1 MSTPSSPRASS
12 NASDAALAFVRSRGI
27 AASAEVQAVLGIS
40 QATASRTLAPLIRG
54 GAILK
59 VGAARSQMY
68 AAPRHVDRVGTE
80 IPVVRIDAAGNAL
93 PFGRIVPL
101 HGGRCWMDE
110 QEGRS
115 ALHDGL
121 PWFLSDMR
129 PQGFIGRAF
138 AHGHPELGLPANPE
152 HWNDDD
158 VLQALAL
165 CGEDLPGNLVA
176 GAESFQR
183 FQALCAQ
190 PAPTVSAGDYPAMAE
205 RAMQGT
211 LPGSSAGGE
220 QPKFCTV
227 RDGRQVIVKFSPA
240 GNSPLERRVRDLL
253 VCEHLALST
262 LADAGVAAAASRI
275 FVEQGR
281 VFLEVERFD
290 RTARGRIGM
299 VSLMAYDAQHVGRID
314 NWAATANRMASRGLL
329 RADDARRLRLLE
341 AFGRLIGNTDRHY
354 GNISLLM
361 ESGEWRL
368 APAYDVLPTLYAPA
382 SGELPPRELSATG
395 LAPTVDTLAEWPAAR
410 QMATA
415 FWRAAAA
422 DERIGAAFRR
432 TARDNA
438 RLVGEADATPAALAP
453 SPLNRS

>member
-1 MSTPSSPRASS
+1 MATASPTTV
-12 NASDAALAFVRSRGI
+12 ALAFVRAQGV
-27 AASAEVQAVLGIS
+27 ATSAEIQAHLGVS
-40 QATASRTLAPLIRG
+40 QATVSRALAPLIRS
-54 GAILK
+54 AEILK

-68 AAPRHVDRVGTE
+68 VVPRHVEHVGTE
-80 IPVVRIDAAGNAL
+80 VPVVKIDAAGNAL

-101 HGGRCWMDE
+101 QGGRCWMDE

-138 AHGHPELGLPANPE
+138 AQGHPELGLPPNPE

-158 VLQALAL
+158 VLQALTL
-165 CGEDLPGNLVA
+165 CGEDLPGNLVV
-176 GAESFQR
+176 GAESFRR
-183 FQALCAQ
+183 FQTMTAQ
-190 PAPTVSAGDYPAMAE
+190 PERAVAIADYPSMADS
-205 RAMQGT
+205 AMQGT

-220 QPKFCTV
+220 QPKFCTM

-240 GNSPLERRVRDLL
+240 GASPADRRSRDLL

-262 LADAGVAAAASRI
+262 LAEAGVAAATTRLFI
-275 FVEQGR
+275 EGGR

-290 RTARGRIGM
+290 RSARGRIGM
-299 VSLMAYDAQHVGRID
+299 VSLMAYDSQYIGKID

-329 RADDARRLRLLE
+329 RADDAQRLRFLE

-354 GNISLLM
+354 GNISLLI
-361 ESGEWRL
+361 EGSDWRL
-368 APAYDVLPTLYAPA
+368 APAYDVLPTLYAPT

-395 LAPTVDTLAEWPAAR
+395 LLPTVETLQEWSRAR
-410 QMATA
+410 QLAGV
-415 FWRAAAA
+415 FWQAVAA
-422 DERIGAAFRR
+422 DDRLSAAFR
-432 TARDNA
+432 TLARQNA
-438 RLVGEADATPAALAP
+438 RLVGEIPGV
-453 SPLNRS
+453 

>member
-1 MSTPSSPRASS
+1 MPSPTA
-12 NASDAALAFVRSRGI
+12 ATLTQTALAFIRSQG
-27 AASAEVQAVLGIS
+27 AATSAEIQTRFGVS
-40 QATASRTLAPLIRG
+40 QSTVSRALAPLVQ
-54 GAILK
+54 GAEILK
-59 VGAARSQMY
+59 AGAARSQTY
-68 AAPRHVDRVGTE
+68 VIPRHVERVGTQV
-80 IPVVRIDAAGNAL
+80 PVVKIGAAGSAS

-101 HGGRCWMDE
+101 QGGRCWMDE

-129 PQGFIGRAF
+129 PQGFIGRTF
-138 AHGHPELGLPANPE
+138 AQGHPELGLPANPE

-165 CGEDLPGNLVA
+165 CGEDLPGNLVV

-183 FQALCAQ
+183 FHASAARAV
-190 PAPTVSAGDYPAMAE
+190 PRVSAADYPAMAE
-205 RAMQGT
+205 SAMQGT

-227 RDGRQVIVKFSPA
+227 RDGTQVIVKFSPA
-240 GNSPLERRVRDLL
+240 GTSAVDRRSRDLL

-262 LADAGVAAAASRI
+262 LAGAGVAAAATRL
-275 FVEQGR
+275 FFEAGR

-299 VSLMAYDAQHVGRID
+299 VSLMAYDAQYIGKID

-329 RADDARRLRLLE
+329 RTDDAARLRFLE

-354 GNISLLM
+354 GNISLLI
-361 ESGEWRL
+361 EGHAWRL
-368 APAYDVLPTLYAPA
+368 APAYDVLPTLYAA
-382 SGELPPRELSATG
+382 TSGELPPRDLAATG
-395 LAPTVDTLAEWPAAR
+395 LAPSVETLPEWPRAHRLAA
-410 QMATA
+410 A
-415 FWRAAAA
+415 FWQTVAA
-422 DERIGAAFRR
+422 DERISASFRA
-432 TARDNA
+432 TARRNA
-438 RLVGEADATPAALAP
+438 RLLDGEPP
-453 SPLNRS
+453 GP